1 MSGMRRM
8 AKYNNNMPL
17 NQRGWNLTTVNK
29 KHEQQQQLLHNAL
42 SLCLRSQHSVFFVS
56 AFAFVWLPK
65 SNARYPTD
73 VMDIPHLRCT

>member
-1 MSGMRRM
+1 MRRM
-8 AKYNNNMPL
+8 ANNNNNMPL

-29 KHEQQQQLLHNAL
+29 KKKHEQQQELLHNAL